1 MAGGPKSAFCRELVA
16 SALAGGETV
25 AEAAAGAH
33 VSTRQVWRWLGSD
46 RDFQLLVQQLHRE
59 ALDQAT
65 GVLVR
70 AQVGAARRLARLARG
85 KDKRIALAACVAL
98 LSRLD
103 GLRQR
108 VNGRLNEIRHGLD
121 EDAPGLGVGPGLAA
135 VRAMMAQLDVPAPVF
150 PASSGNGAA
159 PPPAAN
165 GRPPA

>member
-1 MAGGPKSAFCRELVA
+1 MAGGPKSSFCRELVA

-33 VSTRQVWRWLGSD
+33 VAARTVFRWLGTD
-46 RDFQLLVQQLHRE
+46 RDFQMLVQQLHRE

-85 KDKRIALAACVAL
+85 KDQKVALAACVAL
-98 LSRLD
+98 LARLD

-108 VNGRLNEIRHGLD
+108 VNGRMNELRHGLE
-121 EDAPGLGVGPGLAA
+121 EDAPGLAAGPGLAA
-135 VRAMMAQLDVPAPVF
+135 VRAMLGQLDVPAPVF
-150 PASSGNGAA
+150 PASTGNGAA
-159 PPPAAN
+159 PPPPAN
-165 GRPPA
+165 GRPPP